1 MLRGQSLITIVFL
14 LASSVSVHADWSQ
27 EIIQTTNVQ
36 FLDFSS
42 EVNTDP
48 FAIKIDPKTQTSDG
62 EIVAV
67 VNSQM
72 TDLDPIL
79 AWGKAYGR
87 QADRDI
93 FGARYPIVVYYPIP
107 IYYPVFYPVY
117 APYYFN

>member
-14 LASSVSVHADWSQ
+14 LASSVGVHADWSQ

-87 QADRDI
+87 QADRGI

-117 APYYFN
+117 VPYYFN